1 MSDKNHAPEFLSAF
15 AQRQNEWNSKKQTE
29 KQQKIL
35 DNAIRLFSEKGYA
48 NTSTS
53 EIAKAAG
60 VAEGTIFRHYGTKD
74 NLLLSIIL
82 PFIKDSLHI
91 IAEDVFNDILSANIE
106 KFEDFLR
113 AMLIN
118 RIQFIQQNKEIF
130 QIVIKEV
137 LYREELRKELAPH
150 FSKHMLSRFRKVID
164 AFKEQGDLV
173 DIPAETLLTMLLTTI
188 GGYLTSRFIFFLDAN
203 SIDVNAEADNIVRF
217 IMDGIR
223 KST

>member
-1 MSDKNHAPEFLSAF
+1 MDSNNILDMIIEQSKL
-15 AQRQNEWNSKKQTE
+15 SKKQTE
-29 KQQKIL
+29 KQQKVL
-35 DNAIRLFSEKGYA
+35 DSAIRLFSEKGYA

-53 EIAKAAG
+53 EIAKEAG

-82 PFIKDSLHI
+82 PFIKDSLHV
-91 IAEDVFNDILSANIE
+91 IAEDVFNDILSADIE

-118 RIQFIQQNKEIF
+118 RIQFIQENKEIF

-137 LYREELRKELAPH
+137 LYREELRKELAPL
-150 FSKHMLSRFRKVID
+150 FSKHMLSRFCKVID
-164 AFKEQGDLV
+164 AFKEQGELV
-173 DIPAETLLTMLLTTI
+173 DTPTETLLRMVLTTI
-188 GGYLTSRFIFFLDAN
+188 GGYLTSRFIFFPDIN
-203 SIDVNAEADNIVRF
+203 SIDIKAEADNIVGF
-217 IMDGIR
+217 IMNGIR

>member
-1 MSDKNHAPEFLSAF
+1 MDSNNILDMIIEQSKL
-15 AQRQNEWNSKKQTE
+15 SKKQTE
-29 KQQKIL
+29 KQQKVL
-35 DNAIRLFSEKGYA
+35 DSAIRLFSEKGYA

-53 EIAKAAG
+53 EIAKEAG

-82 PFIKDSLHI
+82 PFIKDSLHV
-91 IAEDVFNDILSANIE
+91 IAEDVFNDILSADIK

-118 RIQFIQQNKEIF
+118 RIQFIQENKEIF

-137 LYREELRKELAPH
+137 LYREELRKELAPL
-150 FSKHMLSRFRKVID
+150 FSKHMLSRFCKVID
-164 AFKEQGDLV
+164 TFKEQGELV
-173 DIPAETLLTMLLTTI
+173 DKPTETLLRMVLTTI
-188 GGYLTSRFIFFLDAN
+188 GGYLTSRFIFFPDIN
-203 SIDVNAEADNIVRF
+203 SIDIKAEADNIVGF